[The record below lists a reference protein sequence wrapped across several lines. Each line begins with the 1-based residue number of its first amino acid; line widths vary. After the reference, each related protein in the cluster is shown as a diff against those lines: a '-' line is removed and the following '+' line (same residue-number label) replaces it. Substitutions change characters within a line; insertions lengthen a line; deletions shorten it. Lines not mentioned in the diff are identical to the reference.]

1 MLIKYTQIIIFT
13 KGKYYYNRRNKGIWE
28 ETQKWKD
35 WSLKNYWRNGEKTL
49 KGETKCT
56 IIQFSTRICSENIKI
71 KQYLNTVAKITNC
84 QSINRSKLF
93 IHTPWRLLKG
103 KRYNYLKEY
112 KSRRKISSFQ
122 HIIGQNGWIN
132 KTFKK

>member
-1 MLIKYTQIIIFT
+1 MLIKYTQIIIFA

-35 WSLKNYWRNGEKTL
+35 WSLKNDWRNGEKTL

-56 IIQFSTRICSENIKI
+56 IIQSSTRICSENIKI

-84 QSINRSKLF
+84 QSINCSKLF
-93 IHTPWRLLKG
+93 IYTPWRLLKG
-103 KRYNYLKEY
+103 KRYSYLKKY

-122 HIIGQNGWIN
+122 HIIGQNGWVN
-132 KTFKK
+132 KTFEK